1 MASTPI
7 EVYYDPGK
15 TLTCNLYPRGS
26 DTASFTG
33 RSLTEETN
41 RDGVYKCNVT
51 EALSGYY
58 TVHVIENSRTRA
70 IYDIYMLDDT
80 ATKYAQSV
88 GDALP
93 YLYMINVIT
102 PMANNVSSVKTKTDQ
117 LAFGTANRVN
127 AQVYGMQN
135 DVITAA
141 AHDESTAYPLKSAD
155 SGSTQIARVGADGDT
170 LETLSDQIDGL
181 NDLSAAEVNAEVDT
195 ALSDYDAPTAS
206 EMTAAFTEIKGATWS
221 TTDTLEAIRNRGDA
235 AWTTA
240 DVSGLATLSALAT
253 VDSNVD
259 AILVDTGTT
268 IPAQISGLNN
278 FDPANDTV
286 AHVTLVDTT
295 TTNTDMRGTDSAFLA
310 SSAPANFGDLAITST
325 TGLVSVGTNND
336 KTGYSISGTIT
347 TLDALDAAQDAQHST
362 TQSAISALNDLS
374 AAEVNAEVDTAL
386 SDYDGPTKTEMDSAF
401 TEIKGATWSSVT
413 DTLEAIRDR
422 GDSAWITATGFSTHS
437 AADVRTEMDSNS
449 TQLAAIVADTNEL
462 QTNQGDWATA
472 DVSGLA
478 TAAALATVDANVD
491 SILVD
496 TGTSIP
502 ATLTTI
508 LADTNELQTNQGDW
522 ATADVSGLATAAALA
537 TVDSNVDAI
546 LVDTGTTLPA
556 TLATILADT
565 NELQT
570 NQGDWATADV
580 SGLATAA
587 ALATVDSNVD
597 SILTDTGT
605 TIPAQI
611 SGLNDLSAADVN
623 AQVDI
628 ALSDY
633 DGPTKNEMDAAFTEI
648 KGATWSSSTDTLEAI
663 RNRGDAAWTTATS
676 STVVTALGLYGAAL
690 ESTLSDVYAF
700 TDATLTV
707 VNGLNDISA
716 SDVLTQATSAINT
729 YDPPTK
735 TEMDAA
741 FTEIKGA
748 TWNSSTD
755 TLEEIRDNV
764 GGGGGG
770 GDATEAKQDTIIAA
784 IGALN
789 DISAAD
795 VIDYDMGNGRT
806 VAEALAPLRNKWTI
820 ASGVYT
826 VYDTDDTTVL
836 WTASSVQTAGDP
848 TSSIDPV

>member
-1 MASTPI
+1 MATTPI

-15 TLTCNLYPRGS
+15 TLTVSVYPRNS

-33 RSLTEETN
+33 RSLTEESN
-41 RDGVYKCNVT
+41 RTGVYKCNVT
-51 EALSGYY
+51 EALDGKY
-58 TVHVIENSRTRA
+58 TVHLFEGSRKRG
-70 IYDIYMLDDT
+70 IFDIDLDDDANT
-80 ATKYAQSV
+80 HYCTQVGTNVVASFYDSLVFILSSV
-88 GDALP
+88 
-93 YLYMINVIT
+93 
-102 PMANNVSSVKTKTDQ
+102 ANNVTSTLADTNELQTDWKNGGRLDLLIDAIKAKTDQ
-117 LAFGTANRVN
+117 FAFTTANQVN
-127 AQVYGMQN
+127 ARVFTN
-135 DVITAA
+135 SD
-141 AHDESTAYPLKSAD
+141 KSGYSI
-155 SGSTQIARVGADGDT
+155 SGTKTT
-170 LETLSDQIDGL
+170 LDAL
-181 NDLSAAEVNAEVDT
+181 NDLSAAEINAEVDT
-195 ALSDYDAPTAS
+195 ALSDYDSPTAT
-206 EMTAAFTEIKGATWS
+206 EMTAAFTEIKGSTWS
-221 TTDTLEAIRNRGDA
+221 T
-235 AWTTA
+235 
-240 DVSGLATLSALAT
+240 
-253 VDSNVD
+253 
-259 AILVDTGTT
+259 
-268 IPAQISGLNN
+268 
-278 FDPANDTV
+278 
-286 AHVTLVDTT
+286 
-295 TTNTDMRGTDSAFLA
+295 
-310 SSAPANFGDLAITST
+310 
-325 TGLVSVGTNND
+325 
-336 KTGYSISGTIT
+336 
-347 TLDALDAAQDAQHST
+347 
-362 TQSAISALNDLS
+362 
-374 AAEVNAEVDTAL
+374 
-386 SDYDGPTKTEMDSAF
+386 
-401 TEIKGATWSSVT
+401 T

-422 GDSAWITATGFSTHS
+422 GDSAWTTAAGFSTHD

-462 QTNQGDWATA
+462 QTNQGDWTTA

-522 ATADVSGLATAAALA
+522 ATADISGLATA
-537 TVDSNVDAI
+537 S
-546 LVDTGTTLPA
+546 
-556 TLATILADT
+556 
-565 NELQT
+565 
-570 NQGDWATADV
+570 
-580 SGLATAA
+580 

-605 TIPAQI
+605 TLPAQI
-611 SGLNDLSAADVN
+611 SGLNDFDPANDTVAHVTLVDTTTTNTDMRGTDSAFLAANAPTNFSDLAIASTTGLVSVGTNNDKTGYSISGTKNTLDDLNDVSTTQVN
-623 AQVDI
+623 AEVDT
-628 ALSDY
+628 ALGDY
-633 DGPTKNEMDAAFTEI
+633 DGPTKTEMDAAFTEI

-690 ESTLSDVYAF
+690 QSTLSDVYAF

-707 VNGLNDISA
+707 VNGLNDIST
-716 SDVLTQATSAINT
+716 SDVLTQATSALNS

-735 TEMDAA
+735 TEMDSA

-755 TLEEIRDNV
+755 TLEEIRDNI

-820 ASGVYT
+820 SSGVYT
-826 VYDTDDTTVL
+826 VYDTDDTTAL
-836 WTASSVQTAGDP
+836 WTAASVQTAGDP